1 MDRPAVLLALIA
13 LAFGV
18 PVALFILW
26 PLRRAQTLASPLET
40 DDPRVVLEGEK
51 VLALR
56 AIRELD
62 RDRQLGLLAE
72 DDYAT
77 LRVRDEARASVIL
90 KRLDALGPAPSPPAR
105 PPSPPSPAPAPV
117 PWTRQPA
124 VLAGGAIALLGF
136 GVALGALATRYAAPT
151 PPEPMAGAREEGA
164 PASAIPPMGGD
175 APTAGPGGSPRPI
188 PKEMLEGMLRAAH
201 ASLDAGRYQEAI
213 AAYKALLKREPQ
225 NVDAI
230 THLGVILALAG
241 HTDGALEAL
250 DKALA
255 IDPSYAHALWDKA
268 RILADARHD
277 YAGAIA
283 TWERFVA
290 VVPPGQDRENA
301 LAKIGE
307 AKRRLA
313 EAPSP
318 ARPASGQPAAMP
330 AR

>member
-1 MDRPAVLLALIA
+1 MDGSAVVLALIA

-18 PVALFILW
+18 PVGLFVLW
-26 PLRRAQTLASPLET
+26 PLRRAQRLASPVDA
-40 DDPRVVLEGEK
+40 DDPRAALEGEK
-51 VLALR
+51 ILALR
-56 AIRELD
+56 AIRELE
-62 RDRQLGLLAE
+62 RDRLLGLLAE
-72 DDYAT
+72 DDYAA

-90 KRLDALGPAPSPPAR
+90 KRLDALGPAPPPPSR
-105 PPSPPSPAPAPV
+105 PPSPPRPVSV

-124 VLAGGAIALLGF
+124 VLAGGAVALLGF
-136 GVALGALATRYAAPT
+136 GVALGALVTRYATPA
-151 PPEPMAGAREEGA
+151 PPEPMAAVREESASPPMMADA
-164 PASAIPPMGGD
+164 PA
-175 APTAGPGGSPRPI
+175 AGQSGSPRPI

-213 AAYKALLKREPQ
+213 AAYKAVLKREPQ

-255 IDPSYAHALWDKA
+255 IDPDYAHALWDKA
-268 RILADARHD
+268 RILAEQRHD

-283 TWERFVA
+283 AWERFVA
-290 VVPPGQDRENA
+290 VGPPGPDREQA
-301 LAKIGE
+301 QARIGE
-307 AKRRLA
+307 AKSRLA
-313 EAPSP
+313 ETSSP
-318 ARPASGQPAAMP
+318 GRPAPGQPAAMP